1 MHDDF
6 ELYLTELGLGADV
19 KSIGM
24 GCDMELIE
32 ECQRAQFWETR
43 CMSCFSMSKFNAH

>member
-19 KSIGM
+19 KSIGT
-24 GCDMELIE
+24 GCHMEPIE
-32 ECQRAQFWETR
+32 GCQRVQLWETR
-43 CMSCFSMSKFNAH
+43 YMS